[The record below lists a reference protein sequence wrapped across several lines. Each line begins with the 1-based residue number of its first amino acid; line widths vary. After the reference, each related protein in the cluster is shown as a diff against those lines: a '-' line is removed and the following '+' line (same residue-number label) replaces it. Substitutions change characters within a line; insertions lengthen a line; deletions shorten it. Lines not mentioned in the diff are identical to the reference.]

1 MVTLLSGI
9 RLLCFLLEGF
19 LCSLVLIFAGMNLEE
34 HDLEGCLIS
43 KF

>member
-9 RLLCFLLEGF
+9 RLLCFLLKGF
-19 LCSLVLIFAGMNLEE
+19 LCSLVLFFAGIDLEVHNLER
-34 HDLEGCLIS
+34 CFVA